1 MTTPEPLL
9 ALAHGADAFAALLA
23 QALPDTVVTVQAGA
37 TGFGRVVQTL
47 QSIASIVIALALI
60 AMAVVVI
67 PAAWNTRVLYKRM
80 NETVERFRVDLDPIL
95 RHAVAVSDNVNYIST
110 SIRTDVQ
117 MLNDTLT
124 ATNRR
129 LNHAAALAEARV
141 NDFNALLQ
149 VVQEEAESLFIN
161 TASTV
166 RGVQAGAEQFRRFQT
181 GEATLDDGWDDDELD
196 ALAGGY
202 DDEDEDGDDA
212 PYGRAFADEHDDDDD
227 APRRG

>member
-1 MTTPEPLL
+1 VTTPEPLL
-9 ALAHGADAFAALLA
+9 SLANAAGAAAALLA
-23 QALPDTVVTVQAGA
+23 QALPDTIVTVAAG
-37 TGFGRVVQTL
+37 GSSFQRLVQTL
-47 QSIASIVIALALI
+47 QGIASVVIALALI

-80 NETVERFRVDLDPIL
+80 NEAVERFRVDLDPIL
-95 RHAVAVSDNVNYIST
+95 RHAVAVGDNVNYIST

-166 RGVQAGAEQFRRFQT
+166 RGVQAGAEQLRRFQT
-181 GEATLDDGWDDDELD
+181 GEAALDEGWDDEEMD
-196 ALAGGY
+196 ALAGAYDDEDDAFGY
-202 DDEDEDGDDA
+202 DDEGDEPDD
-212 PYGRAFADEHDDDDD
+212 DENDDD
-227 APRRG
+227 APRRRT